1 MNLPTIILFT
11 VTAIVIILGIVFMV
25 ALIHAVEEELL
36 PALEKAARE
45 GEYPQLYVLKMEKTR
60 DIF

>member
-11 VTAIVIILGIVFMV
+11 VTTVIVISAIAFMK
-25 ALIHAVEEELL
+25 AFIHATAEELL
-36 PALEKAARE
+36 PAVEEAAGE
-45 GEYPQLYVLKMEKTR
+45 GEYPQFYALKMEKTR